1 VKAEPAL
8 AQITRLAILFASV
21 LLVACSNDGPVGA
34 GEKAPPDPPPPADD
48 GSLEVTTSTLGRDTD
63 PDGYTVAVDNGT
75 GQPIGAN
82 ETVTILS
89 LFPGSH
95 QVALTDLATPC
106 AAVGD
111 NPRTVMIPADGGV
124 AITFDIICQAS
135 LMDQIAFWSISDGG
149 SSEIHV
155 ANQNG
160 SEPLQ
165 LTRHPASDTEPGVS
179 PDGRQILFVT
189 TRDGNS
195 EIYVMNAN
203 GSGVLNLTNDPAVD
217 FRPRWSPDGTK
228 IAFTSDRDS
237 PMAALDIFVM
247 NADGSNPVNLTAD
260 PANDTAATWSPDGTK
275 IAFTSNRT
283 GDFEIFVMN
292 ADGTN
297 PLNLSNDPGRSN
309 FGPAWSPDGSRIA
322 FTSNPGATV
331 GTGGDDEIFVMN
343 TDGSSLVNLTN
354 HTADDFWPSWSTD
367 GSRIAFTSGR
377 TGDLEVFVM
386 NADGSGPANLSNS
399 TGTAD
404 FAGFPQAWSP

>member
-1 VKAEPAL
+1 
-8 AQITRLAILFASV
+8 
-21 LLVACSNDGPVGA
+21 
-34 GEKAPPDPPPPADD
+34 
-48 GSLEVTTSTLGRDTD
+48 
-63 PDGYTVAVDNGT
+63 
-75 GQPIGAN
+75 
-82 ETVTILS
+82 
-89 LFPGSH
+89 
-95 QVALTDLATPC
+95 
-106 AAVGD
+106 
-111 NPRTVMIPADGGV
+111 M
-124 AITFDIICQAS
+124 
-135 LMDQIAFWSISDGG
+135 
-149 SSEIHV
+149 
-155 ANQNG
+155 
-160 SEPLQ
+160 
-165 LTRHPASDTEPGVS
+165 
-179 PDGRQILFVT
+179 
-189 TRDGNS
+189 
-195 EIYVMNAN
+195 
-203 GSGVLNLTNDPAVD
+203 
-217 FRPRWSPDGTK
+217 
-228 IAFTSDRDS
+228 
-237 PMAALDIFVM
+237 
-247 NADGSNPVNLTAD
+247 PVNLTSD
-260 PANDTAATWSPDGTK
+260 PAYDSGATWSPDGTK